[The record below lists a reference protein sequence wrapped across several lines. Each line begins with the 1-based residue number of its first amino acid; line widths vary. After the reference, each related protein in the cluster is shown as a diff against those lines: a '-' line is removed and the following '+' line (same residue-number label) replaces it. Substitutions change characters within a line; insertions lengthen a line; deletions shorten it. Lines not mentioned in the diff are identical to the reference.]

1 MGKTKKKG
9 GEWFTKKE
17 VTTPLQI
24 LNKLLELP
32 KDKEL
37 EFNPL
42 VDTPPGDA
50 TSSSDATTSS
60 SDATTS
66 SSDTTTSSSDTTT
79 SSSDGLPAVS
89 DGSNPG
95 SSKKDS
101 TSTPLD
107 VPITFE
113 DIDESS
119 QDYIRK
125 IIPQLNEIYTIIVSP
140 KKTDIEDNTVQ
151 VTILNQEADKKV
163 IESVTN
169 IYVPEYIAPI
179 TSVP

>member
-66 SSDTTTSSSDTTT
+66 SSDTTTT

-151 VTILNQEADKKV
+151 VTLLNQEADKKV